1 MKKVF
6 LSLALVAF
14 AVTANA
20 QIILGGQLGFNTTS
34 GTYTQENVSPVWD
47 MPNTKAMNLTIAPT
61 ISYVLNDNMQ
71 IGLTLEYDY
80 GTITNYSAA
89 AYALNQEVW
98 GKTTTSMFTVAPYF
112 RYYFANAGKFNFF
125 CEAALGFG
133 FTPRTKL
140 HDYSNVPVVGYD
152 NEYEGTTK
160 TTLIGLTVTPGVNYR
175 INDNWSADCY
185 IDLAGLAFL
194 HTSTKTYVGGV
205 GTNKDDLVSTDVD
218 NTFGLIANTSAQDLN
233 AHFGN
238 FRIGINYHF

>member
-34 GTYTQENVSPVWD
+34 GTFTSETSPVWD
-47 MPNTKAMNLTIAPT
+47 APNNKAMTLTIAPT

-71 IGLTLEYDY
+71 IGLGIEYSY
-80 GTITNYSAA
+80 GTMTNYTQG
-89 AYALNQEVW
+89 AYALNQEDW
-98 GKTTTSMFTVAPYF
+98 SKTSMTMFSVAPYF
-112 RYYFANAGKFNFF
+112 RYYFFNANRFNFF
-125 CEAALGFG
+125 CEATLGFG
-133 FTPRTKL
+133 ISPRDKR
-140 HDYSNVPVVGYD
+140 HDYSNDPVFGYD
-152 NEYEGTTK
+152 NEFEGTMQ
-160 TTLIGLTVTPGVNYR
+160 TTMIGLSITPGVNYR

-218 NTFGLIANTSAQDLN
+218 NIFGLIANTSAQDLN